1 MERGGAGNAL
11 EAVSLRGLFALGG
24 CVAVAAV
31 ASGCGAGASSHA
43 NLLNG
48 KKMFVS
54 RCGACH
60 TLARAG
66 TKGVT
71 GPNLDFAFAQAR
83 REGEKSSTFEGM
95 VRGQIRYPAR
105 EPQHDPVTGK
115 ELPKM
120 PADLVTGQAVTD
132 VAAYVGTVAGAP
144 GKDTGA
150 LASVGVAKAQGTAKE
165 VNGTVSIPAD
175 PNGGLSYKYANATAN
190 AGKVTLDSK
199 NDAQIGHDIAIEGNG
214 VSAKGK
220 VVSGGGTSTLTAN
233 VKPGTYTFF
242 CSVPG
247 HRQAGM
253 QGKLV
258 VK

>member
-11 EAVSLRGLFALGG
+11 EAVSMRSLLALGG

-31 ASGCGAGASSHA
+31 ASGCGAGSSSHA
-43 NLLNG
+43 NVLNG

-83 REGEKSSTFEGM
+83 RDGEKSSTFEGM
-95 VRGQIRYPAR
+95 VRGQIRFPAR

-120 PADLVTGQAVTD
+120 PADLVKGQAVSD
-132 VAAYVGTVAGAP
+132 VAAYVGMVAGAP
-144 GKDTGA
+144 GKDSGA

-175 PNGGLSYKYANATAN
+175 PNGGLSYKFSAATAKP
-190 AGKVTLDSK
+190 GKVTVDSK
-199 NDAQIGHDIAIEGNG
+199 NDSSIGHDIAIEGNG

-220 VVSGGGTSTLTAN
+220 VVQGGGTSTLTEN
-233 VKPGTYTFF
+233 LKPGTYTFF

>member
-11 EAVSLRGLFALGG
+11 EAVSVRSLLALGG
-24 CVAVAAV
+24 CVAVAAA
-31 ASGCGAGASSHA
+31 ASGCGATASTHA
-43 NLLNG
+43 NVLAG

-54 RCGACH
+54 HCGACH

-83 REGEKSSTFEGM
+83 RDGEKSSTFAGM

-105 EPQHDPVTGK
+105 DPQYDPVTGK
-115 ELPKM
+115 ALPKM
-120 PADLVTGQAVTD
+120 PANVVKGQAVTD
-132 VAAYVGTVAGAP
+132 VAAYVGMVAGAP
-144 GKDTGA
+144 GKDAGS

-165 VNGTVSIPAD
+165 VNGTLAIPAD
-175 PNGGLSYKYANATAN
+175 PNGGLSYKYSDATAN
-190 AGKVTLDSK
+190 AGKVTINSK
-199 NDAQIGHDIAIEGNG
+199 NDASIGHDIAIEGNG
-214 VSAKGK
+214 VSEHGK
-220 VVSGGGTSTLTAN
+220 VVSGGATSTITAN
-233 VKPGTYTFF
+233 LKPGTYTFF

>member
-11 EAVSLRGLFALGG
+11 EAVSMRGLLALGG
-24 CVAVAAV
+24 CVAIAAV
-31 ASGCGAGASSHA
+31 ASGCGAGSASHA
-43 NLLNG
+43 NVLDG

-83 REGEKSSTFEGM
+83 RDGEKSSTFAGM
-95 VRGQIRYPAR
+95 VRGQIRFPAR
-105 EPQHDPVTGK
+105 DPQTGK

-120 PADLVTGQAVTD
+120 PANLVKGQAVSD
-132 VAAYVGTVAGAP
+132 VAAYVGMVAGAP
-144 GKDTGA
+144 GKDAGA
-150 LASVGVAKAQGTAKE
+150 LATVGVAKAQGTAKE
-165 VNGTVSIPAD
+165 VNGTLSIPAD
-175 PNGGLSYKYANATAN
+175 PNGGLSYKYSNATAN
-190 AGKVTLDSK
+190 AGKVAIDSK
-199 NDAQIGHDIAIEGNG
+199 NDASIGHDIAIEGNG
-214 VSAKGK
+214 VSAHGK

-233 VKPGTYTFF
+233 LKPGTYTFF
-242 CSVPG
+242 CTVPG
-247 HRQAGM
+247 HRQGGM

>member
-11 EAVSLRGLFALGG
+11 EAVSMRGLLALGG
-24 CVAVAAV
+24 CVAIAAV
-31 ASGCGAGASSHA
+31 ASGCGAGSASHA
-43 NLLNG
+43 NVLDG

-83 REGEKSSTFEGM
+83 RDGEKSSTFAGM

-105 EPQHDPVTGK
+105 DPQYDPVTGK

-120 PADLVTGQAVTD
+120 PADLVTGQAVSD
-132 VAAYVGTVAGAP
+132 VAEYVGQVAGAP
-144 GKDTGA
+144 GKDAGA
-150 LASVGVAKAQGTAKE
+150 LASVGVAKAQGVAKE
-165 VNGTVSIPAD
+165 VNGTLSIPAD
-175 PNGGLSYKYANATAN
+175 PNGGLSYKYANAAGT
-190 AGKVTLDSK
+190 AGKVTINSK

-214 VSAKGK
+214 VSAAGK
-220 VVSGGGTSTLTAN
+220 VVSGGDTSTLTAN
-233 VKPGTYTFF
+233 LKPGTYTFF
-242 CSVPG
+242 CTVPG
-247 HRQAGM
+247 HRQGGM

>member
-11 EAVSLRGLFALGG
+11 EAVSMRSLLALGG
-24 CVAVAAV
+24 CVAIAAV
-31 ASGCGAGASSHA
+31 ASGCGAGSTSDA
-43 NLLNG
+43 NVLNG
-48 KKMFVS
+48 KKLFVS

-60 TLARAG
+60 TLSRAG

-83 REGEKSSTFEGM
+83 RDGEKSSTFAGM

-105 EPQHDPVTGK
+105 DPQHDPVTGK

-120 PADLVTGQAVTD
+120 PADLVTGQSVSD
-132 VAAYVGTVAGAP
+132 VAAYVGMVAGAP

-175 PNGGLSYKYANATAN
+175 PSGGLSYKFANATAN
-190 AGKVTLDSK
+190 AGKVTVDSK
-199 NDAQIGHDIAIEGNG
+199 NDASIGHDIAIEGNG

-220 VVSGGGTSTLTAN
+220 VVSGGGTSTFTAN
-233 VKPGTYTFF
+233 LKPGTYTFF

-247 HRQAGM
+247 HRQGGM